1 MTGIGTPM
9 NHKSIERMLVSSL
22 LFSVAKIY
30 LGTNGSADVTSVNRI
45 LDGRRMCVPDVG

>member
-1 MTGIGTPM
+1 M

-30 LGTNGSADVTSVNRI
+30 LGTNGSADVTSVKRI
-45 LDGRRMCVPDVG
+45 LDAGGWACRALGK